1 MARDYQAIRVQ
12 PRACGFG
19 AEVTQLSLAAALPE
33 AVLAEVRCAWAA
45 HSVLWFPDQP
55 LSLEALEAFTLQL
68 GPFGEDPFIEAL
80 PDHPHIIEVRRE
92 PGERAVNFGAAW
104 HSDWS
109 FQEKPPSAT
118 LLHAKIV
125 PPAGGDTLYA
135 DGYRAWEALSETM
148 RELLSGLR
156 AVHSASLAYGPRGV
170 LARDHHER
178 SMKIVV
184 SPEAERTQ
192 THPLVRR
199 HPESGR
205 RALFVNPV
213 YTRGIEGMADSESQA
228 LLGFLWEHMVRDEF
242 VYRHRW
248 QPNMLTVWD
257 NRCAMHFAD
266 GGYDGHRRLMHRT
279 TVAGERPAA

>member
-1 MARDYQAIRVQ
+1 MADYQAIRVQ
-12 PRACGFG
+12 PRPCGFG
-19 AEVTQLSLAAALPE
+19 AEVTQLSLASALPE
-33 AVLAEVRCAWAA
+33 AVLAEVRRAWAA

-80 PDHPHIIEVRRE
+80 PEHPHIIEVRRE
-92 PGERAVNFGAAW
+92 PDEQAVNFGAAW

-135 DGYRAWEALSETM
+135 DGYRAWESLSQTM
-148 RELLSGLR
+148 QKLLSDLR
-156 AVHSASLAYGPRGV
+156 AVHSASLAYGPSGV
-170 LARDHHER
+170 LARDQHQR

-192 THPLVRR
+192 LHPLVRR

-213 YTRGIEGMADSESQA
+213 YTRGIEGMTDSESQA
-228 LLGFLWEHMVRDEF
+228 LLGFLWEHMVREEF

-257 NRCAMHFAD
+257 NRCAMHFAE